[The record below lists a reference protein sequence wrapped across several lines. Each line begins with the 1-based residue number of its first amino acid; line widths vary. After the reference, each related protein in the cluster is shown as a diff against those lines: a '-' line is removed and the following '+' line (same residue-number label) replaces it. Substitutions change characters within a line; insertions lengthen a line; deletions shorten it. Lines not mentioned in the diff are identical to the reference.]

1 MMKVPSL
8 ILYDENYL
16 MKSMETENNGFTRRA
31 AGDILCFICVPLLT
45 GWKIGV
51 KFKIR
56 GKILNEPPRSKLR
69 GIRPVMD

>member
-51 KFKIR
+51 KEFKIR
-56 GKILNEPPRSKLR
+56 GKIPIKAM
-69 GIRPVMD
+69 V